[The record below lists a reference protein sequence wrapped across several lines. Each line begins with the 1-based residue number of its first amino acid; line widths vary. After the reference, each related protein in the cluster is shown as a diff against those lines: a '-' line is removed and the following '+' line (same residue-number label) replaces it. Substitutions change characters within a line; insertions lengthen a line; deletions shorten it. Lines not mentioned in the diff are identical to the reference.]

1 MSVATPVRNPDTR
14 SLPVMTRRAWWLVVL
29 NFLIPG
35 SAQVLAGS
43 RRLGRWGLASTL
55 VFWVLVV
62 VSLVSVIVAHSLL
75 FDIATNTV
83 ALTIVQIFL
92 TYYAVLWLIL
102 TVDTL
107 RLVRFVSLAPLA
119 RGLVA
124 GLAVVVLVGTAGT
137 AAYGSYL
144 SSVQHGLLDTLFS
157 SKKDVAAPVDGR
169 YNVLLLGGDAGADRT
184 GLRPDSMSVASID
197 ALTGKTTIIGIPR
210 NLYNAPFSKGSPLYG
225 PYPDGYTCGDDCLV
239 SFLYTYGEEHPALY
253 PNAEKE
259 GSNSGIEAQRD
270 AIEGI
275 TGLKIQYYALIDMG
289 GFVDLINALGGI
301 TVDVP
306 YRIPINGGVD
316 ANGQPINVDGW
327 IEPGVQHLD
336 GYHALWFA
344 RARHGTDDYH
354 RMARQRTVEQ
364 AVLKQFTPAKVLSKF
379 QAVANAGTQVVK
391 TDIPQGTLAEFV
403 SLAIK
408 AKSQPITDLEIVPP
422 TYDNVHPD
430 FAAIRAAVA
439 KATASAGADAAK

>member
-1 MSVATPVRNPDTR
+1 MTAATPVRNPDTR
-14 SLPVMTRRAWWLVVL
+14 SLAVMTRRAWWLVVL
-29 NFLIPG
+29 NVLIPG
-35 SAQVLAGS
+35 SAQALAGN

-55 VFWVLVV
+55 VFWALIV

-75 FDIATNTV
+75 FDIATNTI
-83 ALTIVQIFL
+83 ALTIVQVFL
-92 TYYAVLWLIL
+92 TYYAVLWVVL
-102 TVDTL
+102 TIDTL
-107 RLVRFVSLAPLA
+107 RLVRFVSLAPLG

-124 GLAVVVLVGTAGT
+124 ALAVVVLVGTAGT

-144 SSVQHGLLDTLFS
+144 SGVQHGLLDTLFS

-197 ALTGKTTIIGIPR
+197 AATGKTTIIGIPR
-210 NLYNAPFSKGSPLYG
+210 NLYNAPFRKGSPLYG

-239 SFLYTYGEEHPALY
+239 SFLYTYGEEHPELY
-253 PNAEKE
+253 PNAAKE
-259 GSNSGIEAQRD
+259 GSNSGIEAERD

-306 YRIPINGGVD
+306 YRIPINGGID
-316 ANGQPINVDGW
+316 AAGQPINVDGW

-379 QAVANAGTQVVK
+379 QAVASAGTQVVK
-391 TDIPQGTLAEFV
+391 TDIPQGTLSEFV
-403 SLAIK
+403 SLALK
-408 AKSQPITDLEIVPP
+408 ARSQPITDLEIVPP

-430 FAAIRAAVA
+430 FAAIRAAVK
-439 KATASAGADAAK
+439 KATASAPTG

>member
-1 MSVATPVRNPDTR
+1 MTAVTPVRNPDVR
-14 SLPVMTRRAWWLVVL
+14 SMALMTRRAWWLVVL
-29 NFLIPG
+29 NFLVPG
-35 SAQVLAGS
+35 SAQVLAGN
-43 RRLGRWGLASTL
+43 RRLGRFGLASTL
-55 VFWVLVV
+55 VFWALLVV
-62 VSLVSVIVAHSLL
+62 SIVSVVVAHSVL

-83 ALTIVQIFL
+83 ALTVVQVFL
-92 TYYAVLWLIL
+92 AFYAILWLVL

-184 GLRPDSMSVASID
+184 GLRPDSISVASID
-197 ALTGKTTIIGIPR
+197 AETGQTTIIGIPR
-210 NLYNAPFSKGSPLYG
+210 NLYNAPFRKGSPLYG

-239 SFLYTYGEEHPALY
+239 SFLYTYGEAHESLY
-253 PNAEKE
+253 PRAKSE
-259 GSNSGIEAQRD
+259 GSNAGIEAERD
-270 AIEGI
+270 AIEGV
-275 TGLKIQYYALIDMG
+275 TGLTIQYYALIDMG
-289 GFVDLINALGGI
+289 GFVDLIDALGGI

-306 YRIPINGGVD
+306 YRIPINGGMD

-364 AVLKQFTPAKVLSKF
+364 AVLAQFTPAKVLSKF

-391 TDIPQGTLAEFV
+391 TDIPQGTLSEFV
-403 SLAIK
+403 SLAVK
-408 AKSQPITDLEIVPP
+408 AKSQKITDLEIVPP

-430 FAAIRAAVA
+430 FAAIRAAVK
-439 KATASAGADAAK
+439 KATATSAAAAAK